1 MIYSNKNLKIIDK
14 FLPIGILLIMLAMIA
29 GCAGNS
35 KYGKYKLDAGVQ
47 QAFETNQVP
56 REYQYFHYSD
66 SEPYVLLGLDTSYQ
80 MNSRMWREVQSDTE
94 AFEEMIVFIWED
106 YGYYKFGADIL
117 NPEGK
122 KVGIMYTA
130 IKETS
135 IKFVGEN
142 EIVVMPHTPYLWGP
156 TAGGGVR
163 SR

>member
-1 MIYSNKNLKIIDK
+1 MIYSKHNNLKIINK
-14 FLPIGILLIMLAMIA
+14 FLPIGIFLIVLALIA
-29 GCAGNS
+29 GCTG
-35 KYGKYKLDAGVQ
+35 KYGQYRRDAEVQ
-47 QAFETNQVP
+47 QAFETNQLP

-94 AFEEMIVFIWED
+94 AFEEMIVFLWED

-130 IKETS
+130 ISETS

-156 TAGGGVR
+156 TAGGGTR